1 MNLTGRL
8 TLVLSGCISVARIM
22 VLQMKEVFYK
32 QNWLRFLFHV
42 LKDLKSLNDVLSKT

>member
-22 VLQMKEVFYK
+22 VLQMKEQSFTNKIDYISS
-32 QNWLRFLFHV
+32 FMF
-42 LKDLKSLNDVLSKT
+42 